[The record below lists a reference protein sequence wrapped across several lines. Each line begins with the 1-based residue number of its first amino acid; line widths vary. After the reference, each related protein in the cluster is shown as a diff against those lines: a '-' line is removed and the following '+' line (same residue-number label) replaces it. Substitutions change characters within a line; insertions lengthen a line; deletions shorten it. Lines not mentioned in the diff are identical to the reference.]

1 MSLYVAGL
9 GASAGG
15 LDAVRAVLAHLPVT
29 GRVAYV
35 VAQHQASD
43 ASTQKLVELAQADC
57 RLPVQLARSGQP
69 LAPDQV
75 YWIPAGQDGRVD
87 GKLLLLSPAGSLSKP
102 SVDFLLHSLASH
114 FGVRSLGVILS
125 GAGGDGVQGCR
136 AIQAAGGLTLAQA
149 PELARFP
156 GMPQA
161 AIAAEAV
168 DRVLAPEQI
177 GPLIARRVL
186 ENPVA
191 PGLAQLLEQVLRVT
205 GVDFRGYKE
214 ETLQRRLQRRL
225 AGLKLNGL
233 DAYLELVRH
242 TPEELSR
249 LQQDFLVSLS
259 GFFRDG
265 ECFAALA
272 GELRRWLLTHRGP
285 IRVWVPACASG
296 EEAYSLA
303 MLLLELLGA
312 EAATRCWLSACD
324 LNEQALEFA
333 RRGIYPEQSLQPLE
347 PARRERHFVNTG
359 KGYRVSELLRSMV
372 RFTQQDVL
380 TGPIPDRLDLISCRN
395 LLIYLQAGLQGEL
408 LQRFRNSLRPGGL
421 LFLAPSETTGA
432 HGATLFTPVDKQ
444 HRLYRRRGGL
454 SA

>member
-1 MSLYVAGL
+1 MSLHVAGL

-15 LDAVRAVLAHLPVT
+15 LEAVRSVLAHLPVT
-29 GRVAYV
+29 GQVAYV
-35 VAQHQASD
+35 VAQHQARD
-43 ASTQKLVELAQADC
+43 ASTQKLVELLRDC
-57 RLPVQLARSGQP
+57 PLPVQIVRSGQP

-87 GKLLLLSPAGSLSKP
+87 GPILLLSPAASLSKP
-102 SVDFLLHSLASH
+102 SVDVLFDSLARH
-114 FGVRSLGVILS
+114 YGPRSLGVILS

-136 AIQAAGGLTLAQA
+136 AIQAVGGLTLAQQ

-161 AIAAEAV
+161 AIAAGAV
-168 DRVLAPEQI
+168 DQVLAPEQM
-177 GPLIARRVL
+177 GALIARRL
-186 ENPVA
+186 SKQPLS
-191 PGLAQLLEQVLRVT
+191 PGLAVVLEQVLRIT
-205 GVDFRGYKE
+205 TVDFRGYKE
-214 ETLQRRLQRRL
+214 ETLRRRLQRRL
-225 AGLKLNGL
+225 SGLKLNGL
-233 DAYLELVRH
+233 EAYLELVGRA
-242 TPEELSR
+242 PEELAR

-259 GFFRDG
+259 GFFRDA

-272 GELRRWLLTHRGP
+272 AELRQWLLTHRGP
-285 IRVWVPACASG
+285 VRVWVPACASG

-303 MLLLELLGA
+303 MLLVEILGP
-312 EAATRCWLSACD
+312 EAPARCWLSACD
-324 LNEQALEFA
+324 LNLEAVEFA
-333 RRGIYPEQSLQPLE
+333 RRGIYPEQALLPLE

-372 RFTQQDVL
+372 RFTHQDVL

-395 LLIYLQAGLQGEL
+395 LLIYLQVGLQGEL

-421 LFLAPSETTGA
+421 LFLAPSETTGS
-432 HGATLFTPVDKQ
+432 HGSSLFAPVDKQ

>member
-1 MSLYVAGL
+1 MSLYVAGV

-15 LDAVRAVLAHLPVT
+15 LEAVRALLAHVSAN

-43 ASTQKLVELAQADC
+43 ASTQKLVELAQGDC
-57 RLPVQLARSGQP
+57 PLPVQVARSGQP
-69 LAPDQV
+69 LAADQV
-75 YWIPAGQDGRVD
+75 YWIPAGLDGRVD
-87 GKLLLLSPAGSLSKP
+87 GKLLLLSPAASLSKP
-102 SVDFLLHSLASH
+102 SIDCLLHSLASH

-125 GAGGDGVQGCR
+125 GAGGDGVRGCR
-136 AIQAAGGLTLAQA
+136 AIQAAGGLTLAQL

-156 GMPQA
+156 AMPQA
-161 AIAAEAV
+161 AIAAGAV
-168 DRVLAPEQI
+168 DRVLAPEQM
-177 GPLIARRVL
+177 GPVIASRVS
-186 ENPVA
+186 ERPVA
-191 PGLAQLLEQVLRVT
+191 GLSLLLEQVLRAT

-225 AGLKLNGL
+225 SGLKLTGL
-233 DAYLELVRH
+233 EAYLELVRRA
-242 TPEELSR
+242 PEELSR
-249 LQQDFLVSLS
+249 LQQEFLVSLS
-259 GFFRDG
+259 GFFRDQ

-272 GELRRWLLTHRGP
+272 VELRRWLLTHQGP

-303 MLLLELLGA
+303 MLLLEILGR
-312 EAATRCWLSACD
+312 EAPSRCWLSACD

-333 RRGIYPEQSLQPLE
+333 RRGIYPEQALQPLE
-347 PARRERHFVNTG
+347 PARRERHFVHTG

-408 LQRFRNSLRPGGL
+408 LHRFRNSLRPGGL
-421 LFLAPSETTGA
+421 LFLAPSETTGGL
-432 HGATLFTPVDKQ
+432 GASLFTPVDKQ